1 MQNNPNAVIAL
12 IALVVLGLIGSQS
25 LVTVDAGHVGVV
37 KRFGA
42 VQEGV
47 LPPGLHFKLPV
58 ITTVEPIE
66 TRIKRVEADATASSK
81 DLQIVTSKI
90 VLNYKVDRDEA
101 DELYE
106 QLGVEY
112 PTRIVEPALQ
122 ESIKATTA
130 KYTAE
135 QLITARTEVAQQM
148 LTDIKQRLDSKFLL
162 PTDLSIID
170 FQFSPEFNRAIE
182 EKQVAQQ
189 AALRAGNEL
198 DRIRIEAEQAQA
210 EAAGLAEAELERAR
224 AESEAQKMLRDTISP
239 EVLQLR
245 FIERWD
251 GKLPVY
257 SGGDLPALLVPPKS
271 APVAR

>member
-1 MQNNPNAVIAL
+1 MQNNPIAVF
-12 IALVVLGLIGSQS
+12 ALVLLVLLAIVGSQS
-25 LVTVDAGHVGVV
+25 FVTVDAGNVGIV

-42 VQEGV
+42 VQKGI
-47 LPPGLHFKLPV
+47 LQPGLHLKFPLV
-58 ITTVEPIE
+58 TEVVEVE
-66 TRIKRVEADATASSK
+66 TRIKRVEADAIASSK
-81 DLQIVTSKI
+81 DLQVVTSNI
-90 VLNYKVDRDEA
+90 VLNYRVDRELA
-101 DELYE
+101 DQLYE
-106 QLGVEY
+106 QLGIEY

-135 QLITARTEVAQQM
+135 QLITSRTEVAQQM
-148 LTDIKQRLDSKFLL
+148 LSDIKNRLDSKFLT

-170 FQFSPEFNRAIE
+170 FQFSKTFNDAIE

-189 AALRAGNEL
+189 AALRASNEL
-198 DRIRIEAEQAQA
+198 DKVRIEAEQAQA
-210 EAAGLAEAELERAR
+210 EAKGLAEAELERAR

-257 SGGDLPALLVPPKS
+257 SGGELPTMLMPGPA
-271 APVAR
+271 AQ